1 MTEDDAEFEP
11 LPVEGSEGE
20 ASTLRPPEQ
29 SRSTTTTRALLRYR
43 PDPTQAD
50 RPWLLA
56 IVDQPETRTLVS
68 ELETRLVKQ
77 FRVAICPTVTAGAKL
92 IEACNEAGD
101 PVAVVLSEEPLAG
114 MSGGGLWGLQ
124 KCRSLRPEAVRLLG
138 VNHAESLLK
147 VAIDKL
153 RDADVHQVFSLST
166 PPDLFIQQILAPL
179 TATHGDAIDESLRS
193 ATVRAT
199 SDVKLLKIPKETFWE
214 LLLHDSRLS
223 LGITRELARRLRK
236 LQN

>member
-1 MTEDDAEFEP
+1 M
-11 LPVEGSEGE
+11 
-20 ASTLRPPEQ
+20 
-29 SRSTTTTRALLRYR
+29 SRSTTTTRALSRYR

-56 IVDQPETRTLVS
+56 IVDQTETRTLVS
-68 ELETRLVKQ
+68 ELEQRLLKS

-138 VNHAESLLK
+138 VHHADSLLK
-147 VAIDKL
+147 VSIDKL
-153 RDADVHQVFSLST
+153 RDADVHQVFSLNT
-166 PPDLFIQQILAPL
+166 PPDLFIQQILGPL
-179 TATHGDAIDESLRS
+179 TAKTEDGIDESLRS

-199 SDVKLLKIPKETFWE
+199 SPVKLLKIPKETFWE

-236 LQN
+236 LQS